1 MPANEIENRL
11 AAAGWIRFS
20 DSAPDGLSLRSQ
32 VSCQN
37 RLIVTAATAASND
50 FSFDEMP
57 LIIVPLDRTLSR
69 RETSVLVTKLETV
82 DAEGSSYPD
91 SFEGPY
97 GTGLGGTVV
106 APPDTRIIVEPLH
119 LDWIG
124 DVTNPSW
131 LPFGLGFAGDVD
143 PTVFDLDLY
152 NAVAFLGPIL
162 ADGEPPVTSDFCFV
176 IFQHPMVEGETLIE
190 DTIAIDAPA

>member
-1 MPANEIENRL
+1 MPANEIQNRL
-11 AAAGWIRFS
+11 AAAGWVHFS
-20 DSAPDGLSLRSQ
+20 AADGEVEGLSLRSQ

-37 RLIVTAATAASND
+37 RLIITAVVAASND
-50 FSFDEMP
+50 FPFAEMP

-69 RETSVLVTKLETV
+69 RETSIVVTKLETV
-82 DAEGSSYPD
+82 DADGESYPD
-91 SFEGPY
+91 SLENGAY
-97 GTGLGGTVV
+97 GSD
-106 APPDTRIIVEPLH
+106 AFPPDTRILVQPLH

-131 LPFGLGFAGDVD
+131 LPFKLGFTGVVD

-152 NAVAFLGPIL
+152 NAVAFVGPDTEEAGDEPIC
-162 ADGEPPVTSDFCFV
+162 ADFTFV